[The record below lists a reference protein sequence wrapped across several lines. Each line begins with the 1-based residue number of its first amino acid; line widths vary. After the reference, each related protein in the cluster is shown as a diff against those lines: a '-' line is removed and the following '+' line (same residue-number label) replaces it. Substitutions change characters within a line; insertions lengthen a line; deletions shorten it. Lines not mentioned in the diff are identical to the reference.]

1 MEQMEIHRNGRF
13 EAKVLGDPGR
23 CAEVLTAWLESEGW
37 DERLWHQ
44 FTIKAP
50 GMFTRAVKV
59 A

>member
-1 MEQMEIHRNGRF
+1 MEIHRNGRF